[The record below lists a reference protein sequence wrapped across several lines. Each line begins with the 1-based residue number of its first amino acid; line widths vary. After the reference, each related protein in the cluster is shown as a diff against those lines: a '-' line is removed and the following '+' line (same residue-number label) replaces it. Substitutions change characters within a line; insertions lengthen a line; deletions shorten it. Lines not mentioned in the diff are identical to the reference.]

1 MTILSQW
8 RAIAGLTLGATLG
21 ATACSNTSGGPP
33 DRKAVSPS
41 TETPGATSSPN
52 RSAGFSV
59 TPAQRA
65 RLHLVTVQPTR
76 YQPVVQATGTVA
88 FNGDRSTPV
97 LSEVSGPALRIFVD
111 PGAVVSRGAPLAT
124 VSSPD
129 FAAAVASFRKAQSAY
144 GNLSRIASLDEQL
157 FKNDALARR
166 ELEQAQTDAAAA
178 AADREAAIQQMRALG
193 VSPAQIA
200 DITNNR
206 ATAPLVATIRAPI
219 SGTVVEKLISPGQL
233 LTAGTTQGFT
243 IADLSTM
250 WVMASVF
257 SDDLRNVS
265 VGTTADVITDASP
278 TPLVG
283 RVAYIAALVDSSS
296 NAVSVR
302 VLVPNRGLVLRR
314 GMFVRVGI
322 HSARPQTDILVPSSA
337 VLRDE
342 QNLPFVFVAAPD
354 GSFGRRQ
361 VTLGQQVGDQFVVRT
376 GLSAGNQVVTEG
388 ALFLQFAQTQ

>member
-1 MTILSQW
+1 MTTHLQR
-8 RAIAGLTLGATLG
+8 RALAGLLVGVAG
-21 ATACSNTSGGPP
+21 CSNTGGSTP
-33 DRKAVSPS
+33 DRSAVSPS
-41 TETPGATSSPN
+41 TAATAPAPS
-52 RSAGFSV
+52 RTAGFSV
-59 TPAQRA
+59 TAAQRA

-97 LSEVSGPALRIFVD
+97 LSEVSGPALRILVD
-111 PGAVVSRGAPLAT
+111 PGALVRRGDPLAT

-129 FAAAVASFRKAQSAY
+129 FATAVASFRKAQSAY
-144 GNLSRIASLDEQL
+144 GNLSRIATLDAQL

-178 AADREAAIQQMRALG
+178 GADRDAAIQQMRALG
-193 VSPAQIA
+193 VSATQIA

-219 SGTVVEKLISPGQL
+219 DGTVVEKLISPGQL
-233 LTAGTTQGFT
+233 LTAGTTQAFT
-243 IADLSTM
+243 VADLSTM

-257 SDDLRNVS
+257 ADDLRNVS
-265 VGTTADVITDASP
+265 VGATVDVLTDAAP

-322 HSARPQTDILVPSSA
+322 HSARQQADILVPTSA

-361 VTLGQQVGDQFVVRT
+361 VTLGQQVGDQYALRT
-376 GLSAGNQVVTEG
+376 GLVAGDQVVAEG
-388 ALFLQFAQTQ
+388 ALFLQFAETQ